1 MTDKNIMFLIA
12 DDWSPMAR
20 CYGNYIV
27 QTPRID
33 DFANRSVVFDSA
45 FCTSPSCAVSRACI
59 LSGYHS
65 HTHGQYGH
73 CHGIQGF
80 STHNWITSTPQA
92 LGAAGYATACIGKK
106 HVEPASVYPFDY
118 EPKVNPRSTADMA
131 DCARTFLQE
140 NRERPFYLHV
150 GFIDTHR
157 APGGFGNEKQYR
169 TVPDI
174 IYSPDDVIV
183 PPFLPDLPEVRAD
196 LADYYQAVS
205 RFDHGVGLLLDV
217 LEESGRADETL
228 VILTT
233 DHAMP
238 FPGAK
243 ASFFDSGHRC
253 PLIAYQPGL
262 KEGGMHNQA
271 LVAHT
276 DIRPTIHE
284 WCGLSA
290 PDDLPGRSWLSILER
305 AEPDGWDEVYFSH
318 CFHEVVDYN
327 PYRVLRGRRYK
338 YVQNLAYGHVA
349 PLPTDLYR
357 SPTWSAVRETGTSHM
372 GARGTHHMRQ
382 RAPQEL
388 YDLAVDPTE
397 STNRIDDPA
406 LQTVAQK
413 MRSKLYAFRAETH
426 DPWLE
431 IDFQSG
437 WMGEDPENEYSFSKN
452 IKR

>member
-1 MTDKNIMFLIA
+1 MSHKNVLFLIA
-12 DDWSPMAR
+12 DDWSRLAS
-20 CYGNYIV
+20 CYGNQVV

-33 DFANRSVVFDSA
+33 DFAGRSVVFDYA

-59 LSGYHS
+59 MSGYHS

-80 STHNWITSTPQA
+80 STHPWITSTPKA
-92 LGAAGYATACIGKK
+92 LGEAGYATACIGKK
-106 HVEPASVYPFDY
+106 HVQPESVYPFDY

-131 DCARTFLQE
+131 DLARTFLQE
-140 NRERPFYLHV
+140 NRDRPFYLHV
-150 GFIDTHR
+150 GFVDTHR

-174 IYSPDDVIV
+174 IYSPDEVIV

-217 LEESGRADETL
+217 LAESGRADETL

-243 ASFFDSGHRC
+243 ASFFDTGHHC
-253 PLIAYQPGL
+253 PCIVYRPDLAH
-262 KEGGMHNQA
+262 GGSHNQA
-271 LVAHT
+271 LIAHT
-276 DIRPTIHE
+276 DIRPTIHD
-284 WCGLSA
+284 WCAVPA
-290 PDDLPGRSWLSILER
+290 PDDLPGRSWLPVLDTPQPE
-305 AEPDGWDEVYFSH
+305 GWDEVFFSH
-318 CFHEVVDYN
+318 CFHEVIDYN

-338 YVQNLAYGHVA
+338 YVQNLAFDHMT

-357 SPTWSAVRETGTSHM
+357 SPTWMTVQESGATHM
-372 GARGTHHMRQ
+372 GARSTRHTRQ
-382 RAPQEL
+382 RAAHEL

-397 STNRIDDPA
+397 TTNRIDDPT
-406 LQTVAQK
+406 LQEIIGT
-413 MRSKLYAFRAETH
+413 MRDKLYAFRRETK

-431 IDFQSG
+431 LDFQSG
-437 WMGEDPENEYSFSKN
+437 WMTNDPEKTKKTS
-452 IKR
+452 

>member
-1 MTDKNIMFLIA
+1 MSTQKNVLFLIA

-20 CYGNYIV
+20 CYGNNVV

-33 DFANRSVVFDSA
+33 EFAERSVIFDSA
-45 FCTSPSCAVSRACI
+45 FCTSPSCAVSRACV

-80 STHNWITSTPQA
+80 STHPWITSTPLA
-92 LGAAGYATACIGKK
+92 LKQAGYATACIGKK
-106 HVEPASVYPFDY
+106 HVEPASVYPFDF
-118 EPKVNPRSTADMA
+118 EPKVSPRSTADMA
-131 DCARTFLQE
+131 DLARTFLNEHQDQ
-140 NRERPFYLHV
+140 PFYLHV
-150 GFIDTHR
+150 GYIDTHR

-169 TVPDI
+169 SVPDVH
-174 IYSPDDVIV
+174 YSPDDVIV
-183 PPFLPDLPEVRAD
+183 PPFLPDLPGVRED

-205 RFDHGVGLLLDV
+205 RFDYGVGLLLDV
-217 LEESGRADETL
+217 LEESGRADDTL
-228 VILTT
+228 IILTT

-243 ASFFDSGHRC
+243 ASCFDSGHRV
-253 PLIAYQPGL
+253 PFIVHHAGL
-262 KEGGMHNQA
+262 KQRGIHNQA

-284 WCGLSA
+284 WTGTEA
-290 PDDLPGRSWLSILER
+290 PDDLAGRSWLPILEEPE
-305 AEPDGWDEVYFSH
+305 AEGWDETYFSH
-318 CFHEVVDYN
+318 CFHEVIDYN

-357 SPTWSAVRETGTSHM
+357 SRTWTAVREGGATHM
-372 GARGTHHMRQ
+372 GARPTLHTRQ
-382 RAPQEL
+382 RAPHEL
-388 YDLAVDPTE
+388 YDLTVDPTE
-397 STNRIDDPA
+397 STNRIDDPT
-406 LQTVAQK
+406 LQGVVQE
-413 MRSKLYAFRAETH
+413 MSEKLYTFRRETK

-431 IDFQSG
+431 IDFQEG
-437 WMGEDPENEYSFSKN
+437 WMDRDPDKEY
-452 IKR
+452 